1 LLDYPIRHT
10 RAPEFCTFLFSVQS
24 VLLRTYWSE
33 INFHWKVLNLLSSV
47 LRTFILFWNIFVLG
61 GIFKNG
67 FAKHY
72 SKRWKTASPLFHS
85 ESNFRDL
92 PHRIG
97 FQLWKQRF
105 QLREQRFNFAVSRFW
120 FKTEN
125 WDAAKANPQ
134 DNQIDA

>member
-1 LLDYPIRHT
+1 MLDYPIRHT
-10 RAPEFCTFLFSVQS
+10 RAHEFCTFLFSVQS

-33 INFHWKVLNLLSSV
+33 INFHWKVLNHLSSV

-72 SKRWKTASPLFHS
+72 SKRWKIASPLFHS

-92 PHRIG
+92 PHRNRI
-97 FQLWKQRF
+97 RF
-105 QLREQRFNFAVSRFW
+105 QLREQRFNFAVSRFR
-120 FKTEN
+120 FNTEN
-125 WDAAKANPQ
+125 RDAAKANPQ